1 MITYVTPS
9 ALHLA
14 GKTDH
19 ILEVSL
25 FCDGAYDLN
34 LPEEIQNC
42 PVRLIHNNR
51 NHDDWILLY
60 LLVEKFA
67 DRHCLLHLILPY
79 ISYGRQTPEYLQTLF
94 KPLNHPV
101 IHHIATFDLHQD
113 REGIIN
119 LSTAALLA
127 ADIKKRG
134 LETAV
139 LIAPDRGSIYRVER
153 LATLT
158 GQQVVGLEKVRSP
171 DRVTITSSSS
181 FYAEGQAIIVDDMID
196 TGSTLKAC
204 SQYLLG
210 QGFTDVHV
218 YATHGVLSYGIGKW
232 AEDLA
237 SLTFVNTLPA
247 VNGNDRVRWLDIRGE
262 LSHYAE

>member
-9 ALHLA
+9 AIHLA
-14 GKTDH
+14 GETDR
-19 ILEVSL
+19 IVEVSL
-25 FCDGAYDLN
+25 FCDGAYDIN

-67 DRHCLLHLILPY
+67 HRQCPLHLMLPY
-79 ISYGRQTPEYLQTLF
+79 LSYGRQTPDYLQTLF
-94 KPLNHPV
+94 KPLNHTA
-101 IHHIATFDLHQD
+101 IQQIATFDLHQD
-113 REGIIN
+113 RDGIIN

-127 ADIKKRG
+127 ADIKTRG
-134 LETAV
+134 LETAL
-139 LIAPDRGSIYRVER
+139 LISPDRGSISRVER

-158 GQQVVGLEKVRSP
+158 GQQVVGLEKVRSH
-171 DRVTITSSSS
+171 DGVTITSSSALS
-181 FYAEGQAIIVDDMID
+181 AEGKSIIIDDMID

-204 SQYLLG
+204 IQYLLR
-210 QGFTDVHV
+210 QGFKDVHV
-218 YATHGVLSYGIGKW
+218 YATHGVLSWGIGEW

-237 SLTFVNTLPA
+237 SLTFINTLPA
-247 VNGNDRVRWLDIRGE
+247 VSGNDTVRWLDIRGE
-262 LSHYAE
+262 LIHYAK